1 MSKLPPVIEELVAP
15 SEYLQEVLATPP
27 KWIVRWGEL
36 LVFLLVLG
44 LLLLGWLIRYP
55 DRIAAKVVITT
66 PDPPVPVVARAD
78 GALIQLLVADRDT
91 VGQGQLLAIVQN
103 PAYYAHVVQLKEQ
116 LSQFEV
122 SGITKDSL
130 FADAYRL
137 GSLQEAYAQLQRVA
151 KDYRLYRRL
160 TPHYQQQQ
168 AIGQQLRHYRALL
181 EQKREHQQLLER
193 KVQLAEK
200 DFRRNQQLHASQTI
214 ADKTLEDAEREWLEV
229 RESYETLRTEVLQI
243 QMQVADLERERQ
255 RLGTQHDQ
263 TGGQLR
269 TTLITAVD
277 QLRSAIAQWEERY
290 LLVAPQSGQVSFSD
304 FWSEQQFIQSG
315 QTVMSVVPEEEQ
327 AVVGQLKVPVRNFGK
342 VAVGQRVHVYLDNF
356 PHQEYGALRGT
367 VRSLSA
373 LPKQGYYRVTVAFP
387 NGLVTQYG
395 KQIPFTQ
402 QLSGRAEI
410 VTEELRLLERF
421 FYRLRAAVNT
431 NH

>member
-1 MSKLPPVIEELVAP
+1 MSKLPPVIEELAAP

-55 DRIAAKVVITT
+55 DRIAAEVVITT
-66 PDPPVPVVARAD
+66 PDPPVPVVARTD

-103 PAYYAHVVQLKEQ
+103 TARYEHVTRLKRQLNRPDSFT
-116 LSQFEV
+116 LAEV
-122 SGITKDSL
+122 PLLTEH
-130 FADAYRL
+130 YQL
-137 GSLQEAYAQLQRVA
+137 GSLQEAYAQLQQAA
-151 KDYRLYRRL
+151 KDYRLYLRL

-168 AIGQQLRHYRALL
+168 AIGRQLRHYRALL
-181 EQKREHQQLLER
+181 DQKYEHQQLLER
-193 KVQLAEK
+193 KVQLAER
-200 DFRRNQQLHASQTI
+200 DFRRNQQLHASYTI
-214 ADKTLEDAEREWLEV
+214 ADKALEDAERAWLEV

-243 QMQVADLERERQ
+243 QVQVADLERERQ

-277 QLRSAIAQWEERY
+277 QLQSDIAQWEERY
-290 LLVAPQSGQVSFSD
+290 LLIAPRTGQVSYSD
-304 FWSEQQFIQSG
+304 FWSKQQFVQSG

-342 VAVGQRVHVYLDNF
+342 VALGQRVHIYLDNF
-356 PHQEYGALRGT
+356 PHQEYGSLRGT

-387 NGLVTQYG
+387 RRLITQYG
-395 KQIPFTQ
+395 KEIPFTQ
-402 QLSGRAEI
+402 QLSGKAEI

-431 NH
+431 DH

>member
-1 MSKLPPVIEELVAP
+1 MSKLPPVIEELAAP
-15 SEYLQEVLATPP
+15 SEYMREVLATPP

-55 DRIAAKVVITT
+55 DRITAEVIITT
-66 PDPPVPVVARAD
+66 PDPPVPVVARTD

-103 PAYYAHVVQLKEQ
+103 PAYYPHVVQLKEQ
-116 LSQFEV
+116 LNRFDARGV
-122 SGITKDSL
+122 VADSL
-130 FADAYRL
+130 FVDAYRL

-151 KDYRLYRRL
+151 KDYRLYLRL

-168 AIGQQLRHYRALL
+168 AIRRQLRHYRALL
-181 EQKREHQQLLER
+181 DQKYEHQQLLER
-193 KVQLAEK
+193 KVQLAER

-214 ADKTLEDAEREWLEV
+214 ADKALEDAERAWLEV

-243 QMQVADLERERQ
+243 QVQVANLEREGQ
-255 RLGTQHDQ
+255 WLGTQHDQ

-269 TTLITAVD
+269 ITLITAVD
-277 QLRSAIAQWEERY
+277 QLQSDIAQWEERC
-290 LLVAPQSGQVSFSD
+290 LLIAPRTGRVSYSD
-304 FWSEQQFIQSG
+304 FWSEQQFVQSG

-327 AVVGQLKVPVRNFGK
+327 AVVAQLKVPVRNFGK
-342 VAVGQRVHVYLDNF
+342 VAVSQPVYIYLDNF

-387 NGLVTQYG
+387 NGLTTQYG

-421 FYRLRAAVNT
+421 FYRLRAAVST
-431 NH
+431 DY